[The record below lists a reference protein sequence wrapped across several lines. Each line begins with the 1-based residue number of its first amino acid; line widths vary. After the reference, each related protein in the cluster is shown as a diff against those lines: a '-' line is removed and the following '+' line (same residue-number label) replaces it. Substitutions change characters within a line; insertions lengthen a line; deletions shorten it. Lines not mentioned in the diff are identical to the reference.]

1 LVRSDSKSTS
11 SHLLQA
17 ERDIKGRRFT
27 AFSFSWRRLTFYL
40 GIFAILFVAVFPF
53 FWVGLSSIKAS
64 EEIVT
69 SDLKF
74 WFSPTLEN
82 YREVWDP
89 TFRRAFQ
96 NSVIITVS
104 NVLLA
109 IVLGAPA
116 AYAISRYRF
125 FGRGLLFGTTLATRF
140 LPYISFAL
148 PLYII
153 FMSLG
158 LVGTHLAIILAYL
171 IFNLPLVIW
180 MMKSFFD
187 EVPTSLEE
195 AALIDGC
202 SRPRAFLQ
210 IVLPTMA
217 GPIAAMTILTFIFA
231 WNHYVF
237 GLILS
242 GRNSQTV
249 VVLASQ
255 YQGGPDWG
263 ISWGP
268 LAAASFSITAPVVFL
283 AMALN
288 KYVVQGLTG
297 GKAT

>member
-1 LVRSDSKSTS
+1 MTDRMTKFVSEELPSDVRR
-11 SHLLQA
+11 
-17 ERDIKGRRFT
+17 ERNRWIVLPRI
-27 AFSFSWRRLTFYL
+27 SWRRLTLYL
-40 GIFAILFVAVFPF
+40 GIVAILFVAVFPF
-53 FWVGLSSIKAS
+53 FWVAMSSLKAT

-69 SDLKF
+69 SDVKF
-74 WFSPTLEN
+74 WFTPTLEN
-82 YREVWDP
+82 YREIWDP
-89 TFRRAFQ
+89 TFQRAFR

-104 NVLLA
+104 NVILA
-109 IVLGAPA
+109 LFVGVPA

-125 FGRGLLFGTTLATRF
+125 PGRGLLFGTTLITRF

-148 PLYII
+148 PLYVI
-153 FMSLG
+153 FVSVG
-158 LVGTHLAIILAYL
+158 LIGTHIAVILAYL

-187 EVPTSLEE
+187 DVPTSLEE

-202 SRPRAFLQ
+202 SRFRAFLQ

-231 WNHYVF
+231 WNHYVL

-242 GRNSQTV
+242 GRTSQTV
-249 VVLASQ
+249 VVLAAQ

-263 ISWGP
+263 IRWGP

-283 AMALN
+283 AMVLN
-288 KYVVQGLTG
+288 KYIVQGLTG
-297 GKAT
+297 GKG